1 MMEDGDLVAWNRVKW
16 KTQDLT
22 EEEVTIKI
30 ARPALPDLEFV
41 ATVASGGREKFLS
54 AV

>member
-1 MMEDGDLVAWNRVKW
+1 MEDGDLVAWNRVKW

-30 ARPALPDLEFV
+30 ARPALHHN
-41 ATVASGGREKFLS
+41 TITNYYQ
-54 AV
+54 